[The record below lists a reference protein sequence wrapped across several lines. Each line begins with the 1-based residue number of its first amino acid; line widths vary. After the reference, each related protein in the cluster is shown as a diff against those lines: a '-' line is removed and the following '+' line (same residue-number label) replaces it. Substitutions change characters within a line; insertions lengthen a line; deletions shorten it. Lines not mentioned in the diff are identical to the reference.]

1 MIDGLYKSDILT
13 SVSRDSPCHDVN
25 RRFYAVVTPSTAPSS
40 ATPLSRCLVLSLWSC
55 DGVLMLWCTQPTKH
69 QLERCSLFWCPNAP
83 KMDINTVQRSLTCN
97 PATLHVSFWVVT
109 LPLKTC
115 DRGINLQ
122 RKFILFRQ
130 ILSKSFWLIGEDQD
144 WVGAV
149 QCRYFEQGTKWMW
162 SHTSVP
168 NSVSVLCE
176 ELESPTETLS

>member
-13 SVSRDSPCHDVN
+13 SVSRDSPCHEVN

-97 PATLHVSFWVVT
+97 PATLHLSFWVVT
-109 LPLKTC
+109 LPLKIC

-144 WVGAV
+144 L
-149 QCRYFEQGTKWMW
+149 
-162 SHTSVP
+162 VP
-168 NSVSVLCE
+168 LLWAGNNVNVVSELSPQYCLSIMRRIRISDRNLVLIIR
-176 ELESPTETLS
+176 

>member
-1 MIDGLYKSDILT
+1 M
-13 SVSRDSPCHDVN
+13 
-25 RRFYAVVTPSTAPSS
+25 
-40 ATPLSRCLVLSLWSC
+40 PLSEQKVLRSSH
-55 DGVLMLWCTQPTKH
+55 TKH
-69 QLERCSLFWCPNAP
+69 STKLRYPAQSVPGAVSVKLWRCSDVVMYSTNQTSAGEVFIVLVSQCTKEGHQHCFVFRDPFSTQ
-83 KMDINTVQRSLTCN
+83 KQSLTCN
-97 PATLHVSFWVVT
+97 PATLHLSFWVVT

-144 WVGAV
+144 WVP
-149 QCRYFEQGTKWMW
+149 CRYFERGTTWMW
-162 SHTSVP
+162 SHSSVP